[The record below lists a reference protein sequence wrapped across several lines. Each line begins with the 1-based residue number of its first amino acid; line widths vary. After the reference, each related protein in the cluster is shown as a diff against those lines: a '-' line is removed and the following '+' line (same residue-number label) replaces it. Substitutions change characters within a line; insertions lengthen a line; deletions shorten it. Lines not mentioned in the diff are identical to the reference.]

1 MYKNDSLW
9 TERAYVGEFFYEND
23 TLKFI
28 QNEEGRVVVDVVNN
42 ELDYQYHLKDHLG
55 NTRVTYST
63 TPESYV
69 VKATM
74 EDINYVVEDPL
85 FEPYNPV
92 QRNGPPAGNTSA
104 KVARLNTNESGDG
117 STFNG
122 QVELKSMFEVN
133 KGDTL
138 KLSVKAYY
146 ENDPIVDG
154 MLSAAEMFAAILA
167 GGEGGNVAGEGAT
180 LANSTLDESAVSAMN
195 TNKSAS
201 SEDDVPKAFINYML
215 FDKDMTYITSGF
227 IQISSGAKNLWET
240 VEFPAPITIEQN
252 GYALVY
258 VSNETNAA
266 CVVDFDDLTIEHAKT
281 PIVFA
286 SDYYPFGL
294 EYNGFSRNYS
304 QKVRF
309 KFQEQEHDEE
319 TGWIAFKWRNHQP
332 EIGRFFNVDPLAE
345 DYYYNSPYAFSE
357 NAVTGH
363 RELEG
368 LEKLKVA
375 ISKFIYKENKDATI
389 TYDKSGKKHV
399 KENGI
404 YNKTLSKVPES
415 GSNYDGMSFDY
426 DISSGE
432 ISNKKYRET
441 GGTWIDRVLDSFAF
455 GDSNYV
461 NHDLSSN
468 ENKNGSSLSGDFDG
482 TDFKLSFNMDD
493 GILNIQG
500 SSEGAD
506 GGFVIKIGEVN
517 GYSGFSVINGWL
529 EKNKSIKVTVDDNN
543 NVIFNNQEES
553 DKKEEDEKEIPVSNK
568 QN

>member
-1 MYKNDSLW
+1 MTNPFPYPQPSTAPAPGMEALLEPVAGVALAGDCREPGRLLA
-9 TERAYVGEFFYEND
+9 EVGRGQAEVPRGFW
-23 TLKFI
+23 
-28 QNEEGRVVVDVVNN
+28 
-42 ELDYQYHLKDHLG
+42 
-55 NTRVTYST
+55 
-63 TPESYV
+63 
-69 VKATM
+69 
-74 EDINYVVEDPL
+74 
-85 FEPYNPV
+85 
-92 QRNGPPAGNTSA
+92 
-104 KVARLNTNESGDG
+104 
-117 STFNG
+117 FNG
-122 QVELKSMFEVN
+122 RVELKHMFGVN
-133 KGDTL
+133 KGDTV

-201 SEDDVPKAFINYML
+201 SEEDVPKAFINYML

-309 KFQEQEHDEE
+309 KFQDQESDEE

-332 EIGRFFNVDPLAE
+332 EIGRFFNLDPLAE

-357 NAVTGH
+357 NKLVGH
-363 RELEG
+363 VELEG
-368 LEKLKVA
+368 LESLESKSNPYIRSLLSEPVQSQARKVNEE
-375 ISKFIYKENKDATI
+375 SKDMITGSITVQGGGIGFDATI
-389 TYDKSGKKHV
+389 GPIQTRLHARTGSISFFGDSDGDFGMNMNSGNISAAATVTGYGLNGSITGPNATVYNENGDAKSDASLSQTSLDASGKKGDGKFSTSLLSLGKFGFGLSLGNLAFQV
-399 KENGI
+399 KADTQAFVNYIE
-404 YNKTLSKVPES
+404 ES
-415 GSNYDGMSFDY
+415 ANLFSAYVTDVFD
-426 DISSGE
+426 
-432 ISNKKYRET
+432 
-441 GGTWIDRVLDSFAF
+441 
-455 GDSNYV
+455 
-461 NHDLSSN
+461 
-468 ENKNGSSLSGDFDG
+468 
-482 TDFKLSFNMDD
+482 
-493 GILNIQG
+493 LN
-500 SSEGAD
+500 SSENRK
-506 GGFVIKIGEVN
+506 VEEVQR
-517 GYSGFSVINGWL
+517 
-529 EKNKSIKVTVDDNN
+529 
-543 NVIFNNQEES
+543 NNQ
-553 DKKEEDEKEIPVSNK
+553 
-568 QN
+568 Q

>member
-28 QNEEGRVVVDVVNN
+28 QHEEGRVVIPHPPFGGT
-42 ELDYQYHLKDHLG
+42 EGGLDYQYHLKDHLG

-201 SEDDVPKAFINYML
+201 SEEDVPKAFINYML

-240 VEFPAPITIEQN
+240 VKFPAPITIDQN

-345 DYYYNSPYAFSE
+345 DYYYNSSYAFSE
-357 NAVTGH
+357 NKVVNG

-368 LEKLKVA
+368 LEVWYINPVAAKESYKQAKKKVNSKLRDGDKWFYNLMHDTFG
-375 ISKFIYKENKDATI
+375 SRKPI
-389 TYDKSGKKHV
+389 T
-399 KENGI
+399 EPTNF
-404 YNKTLSKVPES
+404 PEQQ
-415 GSNYDGMSFDY
+415 DGHD
-426 DISSGE
+426 
-432 ISNKKYRET
+432 
-441 GGTWIDRVLDSFAF
+441 DR
-455 GDSNYV
+455 
-461 NHDLSSN
+461 
-468 ENKNGSSLSGDFDG
+468 
-482 TDFKLSFNMDD
+482 
-493 GILNIQG
+493 Q
-500 SSEGAD
+500 AD
-506 GGFVIKIGEVN
+506 GDPEFNREGGEGQDGDETYVTTAGQRPEPNDDKDGKSEVVELEPTEVPDTLFIEGN
-517 GYSGFSVINGWL
+517 GRKDKTTGQRSHEVVINGDTLFIPETETTKKQL
-529 EKNKSIKVTVDDNN
+529 EKQRDG
-543 NVIFNNQEES
+543 
-553 DKKEEDEKEIPVSNK
+553 SN
-568 QN
+568 